1 MPFDTEKGDFLVME
15 VGDGEIP
22 SNASDGAG
30 YENFKE
36 EETFGIMA
44 ETPFII

>member
-1 MPFDTEKGDFLVME
+1 ME
-15 VGDGEIP
+15 GGDGEIP
-22 SNASDGAG
+22 SDASDGAEC
-30 YENFKE
+30 ENFKE